1 MRMNEISDLK
11 SQLVFWLWLIRN
23 LSNTSAGIE
32 HGSILR
38 ILPLARILAL
48 ARILQLLLVLA
59 DVR

>member
-1 MRMNEISDLK
+1 MADALGKFRACNS
-11 SQLVFWLWLIRN
+11 VHVRRN